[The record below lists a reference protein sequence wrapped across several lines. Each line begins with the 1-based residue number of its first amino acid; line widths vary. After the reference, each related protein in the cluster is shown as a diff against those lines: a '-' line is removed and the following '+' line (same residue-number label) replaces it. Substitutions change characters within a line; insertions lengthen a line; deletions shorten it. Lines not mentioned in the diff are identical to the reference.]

1 MSRVLIVVDAKGKK
15 TGELAGALPTTMQMV
30 EAMKQAIALPSS
42 TPVTLEVI
50 SSTDLAEGLLH
61 PIPGSNLT
69 DDDIIWCPLTL
80 DVPKTINFPA
90 QNIFQACNN
99 LTSLRQWVHQKFG
112 YKTSDTSQGLEN
124 LYLPIVLTAK
134 GPLYGEVIGETG
146 TTKLYQQ
153 PLDLLDHQRQPLYH
167 LAYQLLQF
175 LSASPGV
182 YLLKFSYSQQ
192 DMIFDRLL
200 PFPDVPAIASIG
212 VQQPDLFTCHWHCL
226 TNQPIIDLTII
237 PKGEFLSTELGV
249 ES

>member
-1 MSRVLIVVDAKGKK
+1 MSRVVIVVDAKGKK
-15 TGELAGALPTTMQMV
+15 IGELGGTLPTTMQMV
-30 EAMKQAIALPSS
+30 EPMKQAIALPLS
-42 TPVTLEVI
+42 TPITLEVI
-50 SSTDLAEGLLH
+50 SSIDLAEGLLN

-80 DVPKTINFPA
+80 DVPKTINFPG

-99 LTSLRQWVHQKFG
+99 LTSLRQWVQQKFG
-112 YKTSDTSQGLEN
+112 CQTSDSNEVGEN
-124 LYLPIVLTAK
+124 LYLPIVFTAK
-134 GPLYGEVIGETG
+134 GPIYGEVIGETA

-153 PLDLLDHQRQPLYH
+153 PLDLLDQQRQPLYH

-192 DMIFDRLL
+192 DMIFDCLL
-200 PFPDVPAIASIG
+200 PFPDLPAIASIG
-212 VQQPDLFTCHWHCL
+212 VQEPNLFTCHWHCL

-237 PKGEFLSTELGV
+237 PKSE
-249 ES
+249 